1 MKIKAQFHTLCG
13 CTRTAEIEAQ
23 SQDLVAGYV
32 HRAQMCCKLREFV
45 FCWSDRGIAYFTE
58 GRSKV

>member
-13 CTRTAEIEAQ
+13 WVRDMEI
-23 SQDLVAGYV
+23 DV
-32 HRAQMCCKLREFV
+32 RREFV

-58 GRSKV
+58 GRSRV